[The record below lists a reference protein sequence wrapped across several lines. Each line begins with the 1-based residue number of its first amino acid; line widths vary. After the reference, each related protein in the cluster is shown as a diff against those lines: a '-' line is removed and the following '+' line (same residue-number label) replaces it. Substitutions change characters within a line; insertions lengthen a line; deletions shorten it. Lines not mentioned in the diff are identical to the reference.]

1 MSRVLQI
8 RRGTTAQNDNF
19 TGMVG
24 EITYDTEA
32 KTIRVHDG
40 STLGGVALARADEI
54 PAPATPFDITTV
66 PDTTWTEIVARVA
79 PAPFTTYTSTNLT
92 ISGSTYI
99 EYVFSGV
106 LITPIFTRASLVC
119 QNAAAG
125 YVPNDETCAFGIG
138 NYTNPMF
145 YSFLDEN
152 GLHVRIMIGGG
163 TFWVAHKSTGVA
175 TNIANN
181 EWKLKIRIYC

>member
-8 RRGTTAQNDNF
+8 RRGTTAENNNF
-19 TGMVG
+19 TGLAG
-24 EITYDTEA
+24 EITYDTEV

-40 STLGGVALARADEI
+40 TTLGGIALARADAI
-54 PAPATPFDITTV
+54 PAVTPFDITTV
-66 PDTTWTEIVARVA
+66 PDTTWSTIVARVA

-106 LITPIFTRASLVC
+106 TNAPLVVRATLVC
-119 QNAAAG
+119 QTAAAG
-125 YVPNDETCAFGIG
+125 YTSGDETTAFGIG
-138 NYTNPMF
+138 DYATPLFYTF
-145 YSFLDEN
+145 TDVN
-152 GLHVRIMIGGG
+152 GVHVRTMIGGG
-163 TFWVAHKSTGVA
+163 SFWVAHKTTGVA
-175 TNIANN
+175 TNIVNS

>member
-19 TGMVG
+19 TGMAG
-24 EITYDTEA
+24 EITFDTTA

-40 STLGGVALARADEI
+40 TTLGGIALARADEI
-54 PAPATPFDITTV
+54 PAPGAEFDIDTV
-66 PDTTWTEIVARVA
+66 PDTKWTEIVARVA
-79 PAPFTTYTSTNLT
+79 PAPFTTHTSTNLT

-106 LITPIFTRASLVC
+106 TTAPTIVRASLVC
-119 QNAAAG
+119 QTAAAG
-125 YVPNDETCAFGIG
+125 YTASDETTAFGIG
-138 NYTNPMF
+138 DYCTAPTYTF
-145 YSFLDEN
+145 VDGN
-152 GLHVRIMIGGG
+152 GVHVRTLIGGG
-163 TFWVAHKSTGVA
+163 AFWVAHKSTGVK
-175 TNIANN
+175 TNISND